1 MFRQILR
8 PGHVA
13 VDVGAHIGAHTMPIA
28 KAVRPGGAVLALEP
42 QRIMFQTLC
51 ANVAL
56 NGLEKVDAQCAALGR
71 KPGAIHAA
79 SIDYAFE
86 GNFAGG
92 ALGTG
97 KPGERVAVKILDS
110 IGLIPCQFIK
120 IDVEGMEGTV
130 IAGAAQT
137 IRRLRPLLY
146 VENDRPDKS
155 AALIQQLI
163 DLGYRLHWLLPK
175 LLNPGNF
182 L

>member
-1 MFRQILR
+1 
-8 PGHVA
+8 
-13 VDVGAHIGAHTMPIA
+13 
-28 KAVRPGGAVLALEP
+28 
-42 QRIMFQTLC
+42 MFQTLC

-146 VENDRPDKS
+146 VENDRHDKS

-163 DLGYRLHWLLPK
+163 DLGCRLHWLLPK